1 MGKFRSRDLKRDLHW
16 IVVEIVVVYVYDSV
30 SVQGQE
36 LMVNRLF
43 FVVAS
48 LLLFYPE
55 LQGLSLSE

>member
-1 MGKFRSRDLKRDLHW
+1 MKRDLQWHW

-36 LMVNRLF
+36 LIVNRLF

-48 LLLFYPE
+48 SLLFYPE
-55 LQGLSLSE
+55 LQGISLSE